1 MSKFNASTTAE
12 RLDRIEEVLG
22 IDYELIDGVEYLR
35 FNSGMLSK
43 PEVHI

>member
-22 IDYELIDGVEYLR
+22 IAYKKVDNTESLTFGFGALEKV
-35 FNSGMLSK
+35 
-43 PEVHI
+43 V

>member
-22 IDYELIDGVEYLR
+22 ITYKKVGNVETLT
-35 FNSGMLSK
+35 FSGGSLEK
-43 PEVHI
+43 VV